1 MLERQGHKNPAQA
14 ARDNIVA
21 WIKKD
26 ESGLR
31 LADIERKADQIVA
44 DYYGRAS
51 NGNDGSFN

>member
-51 NGNDGSFN
+51 NG